1 MQPASIDL
9 PGETSS
15 VPPARRFVEQ
25 TLAEWDL
32 DELAWTATLLVSEL
46 AANACLHAGTRLT
59 ITLNRTATRGV
70 RLEVRDDSLVL
81 PRMRRHTEQST
92 TGRGLRLVGD
102 LAQRWG
108 VDQLAGGKVVW
119 AELTAGG
126 DAGRGTPDEADA
138 DLGVEQLLTLFPDE
152 PDVAEPRS
160 RPSGRRVQR
169 AA

>member
-1 MQPASIDL
+1 MQPAFIDL

-32 DELAWTATLLVSEL
+32 DELAWTAALLVSEL

-59 ITLNRTATRGV
+59 ITLSRTATGGV
-70 RLEVRDDSLVL
+70 RLEVRDGSLVL
-81 PRMRRHTEQST
+81 PRMRRPTEQST

-108 VDQLAGGKVVW
+108 VEQLAGGKVVW

-126 DAGRGTPDEADA
+126 DGGRGTSDDEADA
-138 DLGVEQLLTLFPDE
+138 DLGVEQLLALFPDE
-152 PDVAEPRS
+152 PDVAEPTS
-160 RPSGRRVQR
+160 RPSGLR